1 MSHWMKAAG
10 IGGILVAVG
19 CATTPKP
26 VEQLGQTE
34 GAYRSAQEVGADHVP
49 QAALE
54 LKLAQEEL
62 TRAQELMKDD
72 HNEEASQMLVR
83 SRADAELALAL
94 TRESQARVAAHGAD
108 DQLKAAKQSIQ

>member
-1 MSHWMKAAG
+1 MYRLLQAAG
-10 IGGILVAVG
+10 LFAFVAALG

-26 VEQLGQTE
+26 VEQLAQAE

-62 TRAQELMKDD
+62 TRANELMKSDRND
-72 HNEEASQMLVR
+72 EAMQMLVR

-94 TRESQARVAAHGAD
+94 TRETQARADAHGAN
-108 DQLKAAKQSIQ
+108 DQLNAVKQSIQ

>member
-1 MSHWMKAAG
+1 MSQWMKAAG
-10 IGGILVAVG
+10 IGGFLVAAG

-54 LKLAQEEL
+54 LKLAEEEL
-62 TRAQELMKDD
+62 TRARELMKDD
-72 HNEEASQMLVR
+72 RNEEASQMLVR

-94 TRESQARVAAHGAD
+94 TRESQARVAARGAD
-108 DQLKAAKQSIQ
+108 EQLKSVKQSLQ

>member
-1 MSHWMKAAG
+1 MHAWMKAAG
-10 IGGILVAVG
+10 LFGFVTALG

-34 GAYRSAQEVGADHVP
+34 GAYRSAQEVGAQNVP

-62 TRAQELMKDD
+62 TRANELMKDD
-72 HNEEASQMLVR
+72 RNEEAGQMLLR

-94 TRESQARVAAHGAD
+94 TREAQARSDAHGAD
-108 DQLKAAKQSIQ
+108 DQLKAVKQTVQ